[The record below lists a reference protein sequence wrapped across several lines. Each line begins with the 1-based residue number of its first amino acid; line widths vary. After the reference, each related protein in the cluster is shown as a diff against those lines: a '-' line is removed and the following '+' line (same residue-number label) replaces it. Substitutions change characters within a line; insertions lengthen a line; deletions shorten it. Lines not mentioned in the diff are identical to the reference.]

1 MFLGDAIRL
10 CPSLVVLPYLF
21 DDYEEVACLVSEI
34 LQEYADK
41 YQGVVETVSC
51 DESYVELHLA
61 PSDYIGAD
69 DVYTFVKGVGEK
81 IRSDISSRTNCTAS
95 IGIGHNKLLAK
106 LAADKVK
113 PNKCGVVKEGRQLL
127 DGAALRAI
135 PGVGRK
141 MQKKLQAQGLD
152 SVNDVWDL
160 EDEAEDTLAD
170 IVGRGNAKKIFAFC
184 QGKDD
189 RPVIPAARQSIGA
202 ECNYGVRFDGPYG
215 VDYMIEKLAAEVS
228 KRMTAVEVRSTKL
241 VLKLM
246 VSKNPGLAPGKFLG
260 HGSCNNLTRSSKTP
274 LTRESSVISSS
285 AMRLY
290 RQLNIDKDA
299 IRGMGIVMSEL
310 KADGEEPTSPT
321 KLTSW
326 LSEPKP
332 CRYESDSAEEELQ
345 VESEPAFFDSDATG
359 NEELEMKA
367 DTGAVTFSQL
377 DQAVLSSLPKEV
389 LEEVKMMYCR
399 KKSSPKKRH
408 GVIPAG
414 HASLKR
420 MFKLA
425 NVKAGQE
432 LLRGEATLSQLE
444 ELPMET
450 QLQIVNGDDVVIP
463 KTSKSSGGFR
473 RRITSSPPKTIGS
486 SPSSKTIRPDLQC
499 ELNER
504 IPKPMQPP
512 GQYYRQ
518 NIAPLQNYILSNPD
532 PDPSAVTKVQ
542 AFLSICIDE
551 SRLED
556 LVNFLRLIKRHGT
569 WDSAVYTKLRDTS
582 LAEVKRKTGS
592 TLDAQWLGLGP
603 GASSR
608 EECNMLS

>member
-41 YQGVVETVSC
+41 YRGAVETVSC
-51 DESYVELHLA
+51 DESYVEVHLA
-61 PSDYIGAD
+61 PSDCNEAD
-69 DVYTFVKGVGEK
+69 DVYTFVKSLGEK

-95 IGIGHNKLLAK
+95 IGIGPNKLLAK

-113 PNKCGVVKEGRQLL
+113 PNRCGVVKDSKKFL
-127 DGAALRAI
+127 DGATLRDAI

-141 MQKKLQAQGLD
+141 LQKKLQAQGLD

-170 IVGRGNAKKIFAFC
+170 IVGHGNAKKILGFC

-215 VDYMIEKLAAEVS
+215 VDYMIDKLAVEVNRRMTAAEV
-228 KRMTAVEVRSTKL
+228 RSSKL

-246 VSKNPGLAPGKFLG
+246 VSKNSSLTPGKFLG
-260 HGSCNNLTRSSKTP
+260 HGSCNNLSRSSRTP

-285 AMRLY
+285 ALTLY
-290 RQLNIDKDA
+290 KQLNIDKDA

-310 KADGEEPTSPT
+310 KADGDEPTSPT

-326 LSEPKP
+326 LSEAKS
-332 CRYESDSAEEELQ
+332 CNYESEIAEEELE
-345 VESEPAFFDSDATG
+345 VESEAAFFDNEASGT
-359 NEELEMKA
+359 EELETKA
-367 DTGAVTFSQL
+367 EIGDLTFSQL
-377 DQAVLSSLPKEV
+377 DQDVLSSLPKEV
-389 LEEVKMMYCR
+389 LEEVKSIYGR

-425 NVKAGQE
+425 NVKAGQD
-432 LLRGEATLSQLE
+432 LLRGDATLSQLE
-444 ELPMET
+444 ELPMEM
-450 QLQIVNGDDVVIP
+450 QLQIANEDAVVIS
-463 KTSKSSGGFR
+463 KTSKPSGGVR
-473 RRITSSPPKTIGS
+473 RRPTSSPPKTSGTS
-486 SPSSKTIRPDLQC
+486 LSIRPNLHC
-499 ELNER
+499 EPSER
-504 IPKPMQPP
+504 TPRPMQAPP
-512 GQYYRQ
+512 GQYYQQ
-518 NIAPLQNYILSNPD
+518 NIAPLRNYISSNPD

-542 AFLSICIDE
+542 AFLSVCIDE

-556 LVNFLRLIKRHGT
+556 LGNFLRLIKRLGV
-569 WDSAVYTKLRDTS
+569 WDRAVYVKLRDTT
-582 LAEVKRKTGS
+582 LAEVERKTGN
-592 TLDAQWLGLGP
+592 TLDAQWLGLGLGP
-603 GASSR
+603 RA
-608 EECNMLS
+608 